1 MCKHFTSWRD
11 ARTLIS
17 LVLLI
22 ASAASAARALPM
34 KACELLTVKDMETVL
49 GAGYTPKEILDNQ
62 IMSACAYTKGKG
74 DAVTITLKQEFQ
86 SADQI
91 LKMEQ
96 EGIKQRGGQI
106 SAVSGLGDNAYYL
119 LDSGKNIFLLNFGKG
134 NLRVIVSVDSGG
146 KPNID
151 AAMKLAKIAYPR
163 LR

>member
-1 MCKHFTSWRD
+1 MCKNSRFWR
-11 ARTLIS
+11 APRIVIS
-17 LVLLI
+17 LVLVI
-22 ASAASAARALPM
+22 ASAATAARALPM
-34 KACELLTVKDMETVL
+34 KACELLTAKDIESVL

-62 IMSACAYTKGKG
+62 IMSDCAYTKSKG

-86 SADQI
+86 GAGQV

-96 EGIKQRGGQI
+96 EGIKQRGGQV
-106 SAVSGLGDNAYYL
+106 SAVSGLGEGAYYL

-151 AAMKLAKIAYPR
+151 AGMKLAKIAYPR